1 MDQGS
6 QFTAEEFAHVVLGAG
21 CKLSMDGRGACRAVS
36 RPKRN
41 TWFNEPKSG
50 SYPVA
55 GSASAGLKGP
65 SVGAILSL
73 T

>member
-1 MDQGS
+1 VEVEFSGNQEDHRPDRCES
-6 QFTAEEFAHVVLGAG
+6 NEATCTALG
-21 CKLSMDGRGACRAVS
+21 CLEQSID
-36 RPKRN
+36 
-41 TWFNEPKSG
+41 PKSG

-65 SVGAILSL
+65 SVDAILSL